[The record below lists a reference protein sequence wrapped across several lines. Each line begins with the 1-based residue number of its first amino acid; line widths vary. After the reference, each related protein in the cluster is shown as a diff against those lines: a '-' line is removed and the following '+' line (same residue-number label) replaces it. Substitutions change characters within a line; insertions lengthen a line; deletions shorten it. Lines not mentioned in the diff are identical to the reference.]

1 MARELKAIVSD
12 KYNLMKDFGIKM
24 SRKEVEKIVLD
35 AIDSNPERDMQ
46 TVVDAAF
53 RLYVREAISNNS
65 WKQC

>member
-1 MARELKAIVSD
+1 MPRELKAIVSD

-53 RLYVREAISNNS
+53 RPYVREAISNNS
-65 WKQC
+65 WRQC